1 MPRPR
6 IITRRPAE
14 VTTGAAGLGV
24 LIAYALGID
33 DATVVVALGAVVAAL
48 PAVVTGVV
56 EWRRR
61 HQSPEPGQKPG
72 FTGL

>member
-1 MPRPR
+1 MPSLPR
-6 IITRRPAE
+6 RHPAE

-24 LIAYALGID
+24 IAAYALGID
-33 DATVVVALGAVVAAL
+33 DPGVVVALGAVVAAL
-48 PAVVTGVV
+48 PAVVTGIV

-61 HQSPEPGQKPG
+61 SQPPEPGQKPG